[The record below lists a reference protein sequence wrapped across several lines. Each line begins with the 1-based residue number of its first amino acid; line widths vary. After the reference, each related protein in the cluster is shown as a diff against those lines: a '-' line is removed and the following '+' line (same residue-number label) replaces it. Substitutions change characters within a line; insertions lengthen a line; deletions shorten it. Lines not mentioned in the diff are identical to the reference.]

1 MNGHVA
7 PGFEGVAIE
16 FERNFSERG
25 DLGAAFAVCLDGEMV
40 VDLWGGQ
47 ADPGPPSRPWESD
60 TLQLIF
66 SGTKGLVA
74 ACALMLI
81 DRRLLSLDDPVCKY
95 WPEFA
100 AGGKQSVTVAE
111 VFSHQARLPGVRE
124 PLQEDDLT
132 DDVRLAELLAA
143 QAQETD
149 PRAAA
154 SYHGLTY
161 GWLCGELI
169 RRVDG
174 RSVGRFFADEIA
186 RPLDLELWIGL
197 PEAYE
202 SRVSTL
208 LYGADWPDSDHSAQ
222 DYAADPFLARVEVNP
237 PVLMEGRMPWN
248 TRAFHAAE
256 IPAVNAIGSARSIAR
271 LYCCLARGGELD
283 GVRLMSSETI
293 ELGRRELSRFV
304 EAFSGEPLAYGTGF
318 ELQTQRMEMGPP
330 ACAFGHSGAGGSV
343 HGAWPQQRLG
353 FSYAMNEMRP
363 GSLAGDP
370 RSKLLLDRL
379 FEALPADTP
388 VETLP
393 VDRPVETLPVDRPVD
408 TERCRDG

>member
-1 MNGHVA
+1 MNGYVS
-7 PGFEGVAIE
+7 PGFEKVAVE

-25 DLGAAFAVCLDGEMV
+25 EVGAAFAACLDGETV
-40 VDLWGGQ
+40 VDLWGGL
-47 ADPGPPSRPWESD
+47 ADAGSSPQPWQRD

-74 ACALMLI
+74 TCALMLI
-81 DRRLLSLDDPVCKY
+81 DRGLLALDDPVCKH
-95 WPEFA
+95 WLEFA
-100 AGGKQSVTVAE
+100 AASKEHVTVAE
-111 VFSHQARLPGVRE
+111 IFSHRARLPGVRE
-124 PLQEDDLT
+124 PLQEGDLT
-132 DDVRLAELLAA
+132 DDVRLAEMLAS
-143 QAQETD
+143 QAQEID

-154 SYHGLTY
+154 AYHGLTY

-174 RSVGRFFADEIA
+174 RSVGRFFAEEIA

-202 SRVSTL
+202 PRVSTL
-208 LYGADWPDSDHSAQ
+208 LYAPDWPDDPDHSAQ
-222 DYAADPFLARVEVNP
+222 DYAADPFLVCVEVNP

-283 GVRLMSSETI
+283 GVRLMGPATI

-304 EAFSGEPLAYGTGF
+304 DAFSGEPLAYGTGF
-318 ELQTQRMEMGPP
+318 ELQTERMEMGQP

-363 GSLAGDP
+363 GSPAGDP
-370 RSKLLLDRL
+370 RSKSLLDEL
-379 FEALPADTP
+379 FKALQLSRQQPQRDT
-388 VETLP
+388 
-393 VDRPVETLPVDRPVD
+393 
-408 TERCRDG
+408 